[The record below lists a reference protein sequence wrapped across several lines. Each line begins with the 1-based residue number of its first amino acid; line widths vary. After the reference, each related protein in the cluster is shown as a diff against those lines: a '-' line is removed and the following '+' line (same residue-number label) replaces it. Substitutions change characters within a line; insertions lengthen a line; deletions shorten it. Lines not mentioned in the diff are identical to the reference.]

1 MDEGAS
7 RSWRARPPL
16 AVPRLACASQSLPC
30 ALPPH
35 LASRCSPGSCLGLV
49 LAQCGAEGRDVMGLR
64 VDEVMCEEPKTCGSE
79 EMAVDAMHVSGTR
92 RRWAPAEALAVAPP
106 ARPASL
112 GPVVHA
118 CPARVGPGWNA
129 VCVL

>member
-1 MDEGAS
+1 MACQAS
-7 RSWRARPPL
+7 AGRPAPRLRL
-16 AVPRLACASQSLPC
+16 AVAPVCA
-30 ALPPH
+30 A
-35 LASRCSPGSCLGLV
+35 AAPGFPLLTWLRLGLV
-49 LAQCGAEGRDVMGLR
+49 LAQCGAEGRYVMGLR